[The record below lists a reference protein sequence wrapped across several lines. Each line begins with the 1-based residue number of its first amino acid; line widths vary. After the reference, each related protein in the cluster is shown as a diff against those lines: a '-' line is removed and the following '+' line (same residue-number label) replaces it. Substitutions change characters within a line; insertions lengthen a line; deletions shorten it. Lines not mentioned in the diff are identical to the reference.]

1 MKINTHNE
9 KKWAQFQKDSGTK
22 RARFVCF
29 CCCCWFSGVYIEQWQ
44 HFNRSRCFCPL
55 LISLVGLVEK
65 SVTFKILFGRYNR
78 RNMKKRTPKKKRIK
92 TSEVSLHLGKRK
104 KKQPQ
109 QPKKKSTQS
118 KRRWKKCST
127 KRKNS
132 LEMFEPKRHIEWS
145 YIIGHYSYKRKY
157 IYIFI

>member
-1 MKINTHNE
+1 MIQKSENEMKINTHNE

-109 QPKKKSTQS
+109 QPKKKRV
-118 KRRWKKCST
+118 RRAKDDEKSAQPNERIVWKCLN
-127 KRKNS
+127 RKG
-132 LEMFEPKRHIEWS
+132 I
-145 YIIGHYSYKRKY
+145 
-157 IYIFI
+157 